1 MGHGDYS
8 SRAAHLDWALSD
20 PFSHKMRRAM
30 QQSTVP
36 CGSAYLVLGLSRSE
50 RHLLITSSGGPD
62 CLCPLL
68 QGFSPQLISMASRET
83 FQDKLTEEQKLRS
96 GFEHILDI

>member
-20 PFSHKMRRAM
+20 PFSHKMGRAL
-30 QQSTVP
+30 QKSTVQW
-36 CGSAYLVLGLSRSE
+36 GSAYLVLGLSRSE

-68 QGFSPQLISMASRET
+68 PQLISMASRET